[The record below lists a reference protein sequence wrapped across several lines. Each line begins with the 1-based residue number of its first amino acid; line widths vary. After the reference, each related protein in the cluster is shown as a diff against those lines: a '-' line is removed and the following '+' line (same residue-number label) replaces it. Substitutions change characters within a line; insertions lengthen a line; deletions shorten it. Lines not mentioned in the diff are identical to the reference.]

1 VVTIALLLMLRNLA
15 TALGGPYQRTPGTNL
30 PTVMLGPLPESGA
43 RLAAAACALAAMA
56 LFYLLLKTTWLGLA
70 IRASAQS
77 RVGAQTAGVDIFR
90 MDRIAFDIGV
100 ALAGFAGA
108 LLAPVFLVYPTN
120 GIVTTTK
127 GFEIIVIGGLGSIPG
142 ALIAGLMLGVVETLG
157 ASFLAP
163 AYQNAH
169 GFILL
174 LIVLLIRP
182 SGLFGERVRDSG
194 NVRIT
199 KRFGG
204 FVAVNDVDL
213 RVCAGEIRGIIGPNG
228 AGKTT
233 LVNLITGIY
242 PPSAGDVRLDGA
254 SLLGRAPH
262 RIAGAGLMRSFQV
275 SRLFGNLTLLENLLI
290 PYLALAR
297 GAERAAGEERAW
309 RFLELTRLGTAA
321 HDLAKTLSGG
331 QRALL
336 QTAVGFMNPSL
347 KCYVLDEPFAGIN
360 PVIKESIL
368 ALIEHENRVRA
379 LTFVIVTHETALV
392 RRLCGRVTVMMG
404 GRIAA
409 EDTLDEIARRHDVI
423 AGYLGKAGA

>member
-1 VVTIALLLMLRNLA
+1 M
-15 TALGGPYQRTPGTNL
+15 TAPIL
-30 PTVMLGPLPESGA
+30 
-43 RLAAAACALAAMA
+43 
-56 LFYLLLKTTWLGLA
+56 
-70 IRASAQS
+70 
-77 RVGAQTAGVDIFR
+77 
-90 MDRIAFDIGV
+90 
-100 ALAGFAGA
+100 
-108 LLAPVFLVYPTN
+108 
-120 GIVTTTK
+120 
-127 GFEIIVIGGLGSIPG
+127 
-142 ALIAGLMLGVVETLG
+142 ET
-157 ASFLAP
+157 S
-163 AYQNAH
+163 
-169 GFILL
+169 
-174 LIVLLIRP
+174 
-182 SGLFGERVRDSG
+182 
-194 NVRIT
+194 RIT

-204 FVAVNDVDL
+204 FVAVDEVDF
-213 RVCAGEIRGIIGPNG
+213 RVGAGEIRGIIGPNG

-242 PPSAGDVRLDGA
+242 PPSAGDIRLDGA

-309 RFLELTRLGTAA
+309 RLLELTRLATAA

-336 QTAVGFMNPSL
+336 QAAVGFMNPSL

-379 LTFVIVTHETALV
+379 VTFVIVTHETALV

-409 EDTLDEIARRHDVI
+409 EGTLDEIARRHDVI
-423 AGYLGKAGA
+423 AGYLGKAGT